1 MLGIGFAPV
10 FFRSLFFMAIIF
22 VVMIVVMEE
31 HRKPKIQDE
40 SKVKALIP
48 QFSTGNFLQNLEY
61 QLRMIHMADTAEQVR
76 FFAVCDLTG
85 TVERYQN
92 VVDCCI
98 CGVRFLKAEAVEDRY
113 RLSVEVKMRLTQ
125 DTGSKI
131 RNRYEKLRLELEGR
145 QEIVT
150 QHGKALR
157 EYKCP
162 NCGGS
167 VDILGGG
174 VCDSCNVAV
183 DYRNFGWIITSYTNL
198 GQPENQPTAPI
209 SIDFASLKS
218 INDDVIGWIYM
229 EALPQISYPVVQGE
243 DNNTY
248 LHQTYEK
255 NYNFAGTIFIDYENK
270 RDFSDCNTLVY
281 GHNMKNGSMFGM
293 LKKYRA
299 DETLYN
305 TSKYFWILTPEKNYR
320 YEIIA
325 AYTTSVN
332 SETYTLFKG
341 PGSEFL
347 EYEKKMFQNS
357 EIQTDA
363 SAEDADVKDKI
374 VTLSTCTG
382 NQATRFVVQG
392 KRVNAVDPQ

>member
-1 MLGIGFAPV
+1 MDTEKKRRKTGWGF
-10 FFRSLFFMAIIF
+10 RLM
-22 VVMIVVMEE
+22 MIVLIGIAGFSAFQIGKILWEYHVGTKAYEE
-31 HRKPKIQDE
+31 VQELAYSDGDDE
-40 SKVKALIP
+40 
-48 QFSTGNFLQNLEY
+48 
-61 QLRMIHMADTAEQVR
+61 R
-76 FFAVCDLTG
+76 
-85 TVERYQN
+85 
-92 VVDCCI
+92 
-98 CGVRFLKAEAVEDRY
+98 
-113 RLSVEVKMRLTQ
+113 
-125 DTGSKI
+125 
-131 RNRYEKLRLELEGR
+131 
-145 QEIVT
+145 EIDFD
-150 QHGKALR
+150 ALR
-157 EYKCP
+157 
-162 NCGGS
+162 
-167 VDILGGG
+167 
-174 VCDSCNVAV
+174 
-183 DYRNFGWIITSYTNL
+183 R
-198 GQPENQPTAPI
+198 ENQDIKAWLYFEDTPI
-209 SIDFASLKS
+209 D
-218 INDDVIGWIYM
+218 
-229 EALPQISYPVVQGE
+229 YPVVQGE

-255 NYNFAGTIFIDYENK
+255 NYNFAGRIFIDYENK